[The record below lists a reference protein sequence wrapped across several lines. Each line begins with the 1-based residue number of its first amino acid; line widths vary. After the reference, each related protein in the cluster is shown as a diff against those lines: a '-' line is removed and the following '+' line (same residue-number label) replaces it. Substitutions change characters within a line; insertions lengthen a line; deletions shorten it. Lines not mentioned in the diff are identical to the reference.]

1 MIYFVVAY
9 RDAMKTV
16 MVERQPRQRDRNGGH
31 GAIGTSRKAI
41 EEKKYQPDSE

>member
-1 MIYFVVAY
+1 MVAY